1 MLIDVGGVVPG
12 GGVPDDGQGLA
23 GQGERDGGPDRAGGA
38 VAGLPGTEDLP
49 GILKRDLD
57 APPRGVALDDSG
69 RAGVQVR
76 GDQGNVIARAG
87 AVSDEDD
94 LDRPGAEG

>member
-38 VAGLPGTEDLP
+38 VAACP
-49 GILKRDLD
+49 
-57 APPRGVALDDSG
+57 APKTC
-69 RAGVQVR
+69 RASS
-76 GDQGNVIARAG
+76 NATSTLHLA
-87 AVSDEDD
+87 A
-94 LDRPGAEG
+94 